1 MGESIIMINQER
13 KREYRLSVV
22 PGKAFVDI
30 ERESGSKVN
39 SGDAET
45 RRESLECPI
54 PCLTRYPHFY
64 SSFKLSLLF
73 SKYPLPSLSNAT
85 STFPL
90 LITNHHGP
98 GLLNPNPKRPSLFFS
113 SFFFKLDFKPN
124 GNKDFKFNFNQ
135 NNWSI
140 HF

>member
-1 MGESIIMINQER
+1 MINQER

-73 SKYPLPSLSNAT
+73 SKYPLPSLSN
-85 STFPL
+85 
-90 LITNHHGP
+90 
-98 GLLNPNPKRPSLFFS
+98 GLLLAS
-113 SFFFKLDFKPN
+113 
-124 GNKDFKFNFNQ
+124 
-135 NNWSI
+135 
-140 HF
+140 HH